1 MSRHIG
7 FSSAARARGF
17 TLIEVMIAVLVLAIG
32 LLGFALLQTMNV
44 RFTQS
49 ANYRTQATN
58 LAYDLLD
65 QMRANRL
72 TAADYAGPGGASF
85 AAGSVA
91 VPGDGCG
98 RPVTTVT
105 TPVSVA
111 ANVSRWECQV
121 VEALGPQAS
130 ATVTYAGGEV
140 AVVIEWDESRVAG
153 GAVNPNTSFE
163 VRTRL

>member
-1 MSRHIG
+1 MSRI
-7 FSSAARARGF
+7 ARRRTYSLVSARGF

-72 TAADYAGPGGASF
+72 TAADYAGALGATF

-91 VPGDGCG
+91 VPVTGCV
-98 RPVTTVT
+98 RPIATVT
-105 TPVSVA
+105 VA
-111 ANVSRWECQV
+111 TNVERWECQV
-121 VEALGPQAS
+121 VEALGAASS
-130 ATVTYAGGEV
+130 ATVTYAGGIATV
-140 AVVIEWDESRVAG
+140 TIRWDETRVAG
-153 GAVNPNTSFE
+153 GAADPSTEFE
-163 VRTRL
+163 VVTRL